1 MESTPPIGAEP
12 GDEVVNAVVP
22 LVIDGRSVAVRVVA
36 TLQPSPSIAAPIIGA
51 VVGGVLM
58 AAVVTVWRRQRHA
71 TSFAAVTIA
80 GIAASA
86 AVVAGAGWW
95 RDAPA
100 DTAPSVTWW
109 ALPATAVLAVVV
121 AAVTGRRSVF
131 IATAALVVAA
141 VQIVVWTISR
151 FDVLSAALI
160 PTVLPA
166 GLDRGLTVMAVI
178 TAVGAAAMM
187 VIAWLRPA
195 SRSAS
200 VDAVND

>member
-1 MESTPPIGAEP
+1 VS
-12 GDEVVNAVVP
+12 
-22 LVIDGRSVAVRVVA
+22 
-36 TLQPSPSIAAPIIGA
+36 TLQPPPSIVAPVVGA
-51 VVGGVLM
+51 VIGCMLM
-58 AAVVTVWRRQRHA
+58 AAGVMVWRRQLHA
-71 TSFAAVTIA
+71 ASLAAVTIA

-166 GLDRGLTVMAVI
+166 GLDRGLTVMALI

-187 VIAWLRPA
+187 VIAWLQPA

>member
-1 MESTPPIGAEP
+1 M
-12 GDEVVNAVVP
+12 
-22 LVIDGRSVAVRVVA
+22 
-36 TLQPSPSIAAPIIGA
+36 
-51 VVGGVLM
+51 
-58 AAVVTVWRRQRHA
+58 
-71 TSFAAVTIA
+71 
-80 GIAASA
+80 
-86 AVVAGAGWW
+86 
-95 RDAPA
+95 
-100 DTAPSVTWW
+100 
-109 ALPATAVLAVVV
+109 
-121 AAVTGRRSVF
+121 
-131 IATAALVVAA
+131 VVAA